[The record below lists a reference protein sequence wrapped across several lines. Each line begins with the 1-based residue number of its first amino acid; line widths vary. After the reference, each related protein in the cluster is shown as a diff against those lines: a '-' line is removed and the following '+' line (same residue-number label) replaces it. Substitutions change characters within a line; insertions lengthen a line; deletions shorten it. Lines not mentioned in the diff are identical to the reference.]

1 MTNNSS
7 FDFDS
12 VATGLPTFLGFYSR
26 RKPDGEKETWKEA
39 CDRFLQGLKDLG
51 DFSEEEFSLISK
63 YARNVKS
70 LPSGRWLWTG
80 GSDWLKERKNV
91 FGAYNCTS
99 LNLNGIG
106 IFGVLMELSMMGCGT
121 GAVLDPEYIKLL
133 PVIKNP
139 ISIYF
144 TGSFGSVPK
153 SQRKE
158 TSEMR
163 VDFDNRVTITVGDS
177 REGWV
182 RSYEML
188 LQLASSANFDSEIIV
203 TIDISHVRKSG
214 EALEGFG
221 GVANPIKLREM
232 YAKCANILNGAIGR
246 QLDSLECCLLID
258 EASAAIV
265 AGNVRRSAGMRQ
277 FNSADMH
284 GLTAKD
290 NLWSQDATGKWII
303 DPKRDSLR
311 MANHSRVFH
320 RKPTT
325 QECFD
330 AVTKQYFSSEG
341 AIQNA
346 AEAIARSN
354 ADILN
359 TPEIKNEF
367 LEAYEKGEVKLWIEN
382 RYPEMSA
389 EEVAHRLSRFGLNPC
404 TTSDTW
410 VHTEHGA
417 RQVKDLI
424 GNQVAVYVN
433 GELFST
439 TPDGFFLTGVKPV
452 FKVQTKEG
460 YSLRLTE
467 NHQVLKVTTQTQ
479 YKQYSEWCEVKD
491 LIPGDKILI
500 HDHKKIT
507 PWDGAGTHSEGWLI
521 GSLIG
526 DGCFSVNESNSHY
539 QASLRYWG
547 ETQVEMKDFALS
559 LVNNLPKPP
568 EYLHDLKGTY
578 HTANKYFQVGSASLA
593 KLASTFGVVH
603 KHKKVTPEIEQAS
616 YDFYRGFLRGIFDA
630 DGSVQGN
637 HEKGISVRLAQ
648 SDLPALEAIQR
659 MLLRVGIASKVYK
672 NRRAEGLRML
682 PNSERVPS
690 EYFCKAQHELVISKD
705 NIQVFQQIVGF
716 QEPRKAELLKSLLSG
731 YGRNLNRERFSV
743 NIESISPDGEESV
756 YDCTVPGISRFDA
769 NGFVAHNCGEI
780 IGSDFTCNLSEVQLN
795 QLDPTNF
802 QEQEEAFTVGAL
814 SVSAL
819 LKHEFPIPV
828 MQRSRELDPIVGVS
842 FTGAFDFFV
851 NVLGV
856 DWLRWWQKDR
866 CQLFYGGID
875 TKIIQICAKFNI
887 DLEYYRRDEQYQ
899 LGMLFEAIEK
909 AYLSWWQSI
918 VFKVVAAYCDRHKLK
933 CPNRCTT
940 VQPSGC
946 LDKTALRVFDQ
957 GLLYA
962 DELMSP
968 GSGETVN
975 LKLSVRKGISVS
987 TGIAN
992 QPLQLVKVILDNGRI
1007 LRMTPNHRLSI
1018 DGNWVY
1024 AADMIPGMKIDFS
1037 LGEYQNEQEASLLNM
1052 DQFKYTREGR
1062 QIELGHSRGVTAT
1075 IIKMPQ
1081 IMSPDLSYF
1090 IGALFG
1096 DGCLSP
1102 SKYRIRFCCNDYALL
1117 ERLQKIGQQNF
1128 ALEGQI
1134 RKYSDREA
1142 FELSFASIQFFD
1154 WLQLNGLAKT
1164 EESQN
1169 LDRIPLAI
1177 RCSSRQSILSFFC
1190 GLIDTDGCIRSTER
1204 ISIDSASEK
1213 FLRNLQQIGESVG
1226 LCFSIFHNT
1235 QGKNKQAQKNM
1246 WGLCLSRMLSQPDA
1260 LAYLNSNSQKAQTRP
1275 IPSPKRSFKFQPY
1288 TVVSVDWEETPE
1300 YSYDFAVEGTD
1311 DNDSWYWQ
1319 GGVKSHNT
1327 KSLLTGASAGWH
1339 PPKAQRYIRRIT
1351 YTANHPVALACRDF
1365 GYNIIPAQS
1374 SKDEN
1379 GKLLDD
1385 IHDPRCTE
1393 WLVEIPVSVPWADLP
1408 GAEDIDVAQFS
1419 AIAQFDFYMRVQQEW
1434 TTHNTSAT
1442 IEFREPEIP
1451 ALSLRIHDAIK
1462 NNEGFISVALMA
1474 RFDDYNSF
1482 PRLPF
1487 EPISKEVYEQMMS
1500 DVLERRITNNFYA
1513 TFTRYDLE
1521 SQGMLIP
1528 VGPNGCDGDKCEMP
1542 KISPA

>member
-1 MTNNSS
+1 MNICQS

-26 RKPDGEKETWKEA
+26 RKSNGEKESWEEA
-39 CDRFLQGLKDLG
+39 CDRFLQGLRDLG
-51 DFSEEEFSLISK
+51 DFSKEEFSLISK
-63 YARNVKS
+63 YARTAKS
-70 LPSGRWLWTG
+70 LPSGRWMWTG
-80 GSDWLKERKNV
+80 GSSWLNEKKNV

-99 LNLNGIG
+99 LNLTGVEV
-106 IFGVLMELSMMGCGT
+106 FGTLMELSMMGCGT

-139 ISIYF
+139 TSIYF
-144 TGSFGSVPK
+144 TGSFGSIPK

-158 TSEMR
+158 ASEMR

-182 RSYEML
+182 RSYQLL
-188 LQLASSANFDSEIIV
+188 LQLASSSNFTGEIAV
-203 TIDISHVRKSG
+203 TIDISHVRDSG
-214 EALEGFG
+214 EALAGFG
-221 GVANPIKLREM
+221 GVANPIKLKEM
-232 YAKCANILNGAIGR
+232 YSKCAVILNGAIGR

-258 EASAAIV
+258 EGSAAVV

-277 FNSADMH
+277 FNSDDTH

-290 NLWSQDATGKWII
+290 NLWLQDANGKWII

-320 RKPTT
+320 RKPTVE
-325 QECFD
+325 ECLD
-330 AVTKQYFSSEG
+330 SVKKQYFSGEG

-354 ADILN
+354 ADIL
-359 TPEIKNEF
+359 KNKTAKLEF
-367 LEAYEKGEVKLWIEN
+367 LKAYEEDRSPRGKAATVLDKYCCQELGYSLFD
-382 RYPEMSA
+382 RLH
-389 EEVAHRLSRFGLNPC
+389 EEELYHRFARFGLNPC
-404 TTSDTW
+404 
-410 VHTEHGA
+410 
-417 RQVKDLI
+417 
-424 GNQVAVYVN
+424 
-433 GELFST
+433 
-439 TPDGFFLTGVKPV
+439 
-452 FKVQTKEG
+452 
-460 YSLRLTE
+460 
-467 NHQVLKVTTQTQ
+467 
-479 YKQYSEWCEVKD
+479 
-491 LIPGDKILI
+491 
-500 HDHKKIT
+500 
-507 PWDGAGTHSEGWLI
+507 
-521 GSLIG
+521 
-526 DGCFSVNESNSHY
+526 
-539 QASLRYWG
+539 
-547 ETQVEMKDFALS
+547 
-559 LVNNLPKPP
+559 
-568 EYLHDLKGTY
+568 
-578 HTANKYFQVGSASLA
+578 
-593 KLASTFGVVH
+593 
-603 KHKKVTPEIEQAS
+603 
-616 YDFYRGFLRGIFDA
+616 
-630 DGSVQGN
+630 
-637 HEKGISVRLAQ
+637 
-648 SDLPALEAIQR
+648 
-659 MLLRVGIASKVYK
+659 
-672 NRRAEGLRML
+672 
-682 PNSERVPS
+682 
-690 EYFCKAQHELVISKD
+690 
-705 NIQVFQQIVGF
+705 
-716 QEPRKAELLKSLLSG
+716 
-731 YGRNLNRERFSV
+731 
-743 NIESISPDGEESV
+743 
-756 YDCTVPGISRFDA
+756 
-769 NGFVAHNCGEI
+769 GEI
-780 IGSDFTCNLSEVQLN
+780 TGTDFTCNLSEIHLN

-819 LKHEFPIPV
+819 LKHEFPVPV

-851 NVLGV
+851 NALGV

-866 CQLFYGGID
+866 CQFFYGGID

-887 DLEYYRRDEQYQ
+887 DIEYYRRDEQYQ

-1102 SKYRIRFCCNDYALL
+1102 SKYRIRFCRNDYALL

-1190 GLIDTDGCIRSTER
+1190 GLIDTDGCIRSTGR